1 MATRDV
7 VLITGCSSGMG
18 RVAAEFLAR
27 KKYRVFASLRG
38 LESRNAQRARD
49 LQALAE
55 RESLP
60 LHVLE
65 LDITDD
71 GSVDRAV
78 DGIIK
83 EVGRI
88 DVLVNN
94 AGVSVGGLTEAVT
107 IEQARRVL
115 ETNFLGVL
123 RMNRAVLPGM
133 RSHGSGLL
141 IHISSLFG
149 RIVAPGLGLYNAS
162 KFALEALAETYH
174 YELAGEGIDS
184 VIIEPGRY
192 ATSIGQNRDQASD
205 IDRMSAY
212 GPAGKIPETILR
224 GTGPARDPQEVADAV
239 LRLIEMPAGSRP
251 LRTPVG
257 VPGDSLNNL
266 NSVSEQAQEGFLNRL
281 GLAALTKFRA
291 RAASTDQPGVEGR

>member
-1 MATRDV
+1 MTTENV
-7 VLITGCSSGMG
+7 VLITGCSSVRGA
-18 RVAAEFLAR
+18 VAAEYLAR
-27 KKYRVFASLRG
+27 KKYRVFAGLRG
-38 LESRNAQRARD
+38 LQSRNAETARD
-49 LQALAE
+49 LEVLGE

-78 DGIIK
+78 NGVIR

-133 RSHGSGLL
+133 RSRGSGLL
-141 IHISSLFG
+141 IHVSSLFG
-149 RIVAPGLGLYNAS
+149 RILAPGLGLYNAS
-162 KFALEALAETYH
+162 KFALEGIAETYH

-192 ATSIGQNRDQASD
+192 ATSMGENRDEASD
-205 IDRMSAY
+205 A
-212 GPAGKIPETILR
+212 
-224 GTGPARDPQEVADAV
+224 AR
-239 LRLIEMPAGSRP
+239 
-251 LRTPVG
+251 
-257 VPGDSLNNL
+257 
-266 NSVSEQAQEGFLNRL
+266 
-281 GLAALTKFRA
+281 
-291 RAASTDQPGVEGR
+291 

>member
-1 MATRDV
+1 MTTENV

-18 RVAAEFLAR
+18 RVAAEYLAR
-27 KKYRVFASLRG
+27 KKYRVFASLRSMQ
-38 LESRNAQRARD
+38 SRNRERARD
-49 LQALAE
+49 LEALGK

-78 DGIIK
+78 SGVIR

-133 RSHGSGLL
+133 RSRGSGLL
-141 IHISSLFG
+141 IHVSSLFG

-192 ATSIGQNRDQASD
+192 ATNIGQNRDRASD
-205 IDRMSAY
+205 VARMSAY
-212 GPAGKIPETILR
+212 GPAGRIPETILR
-224 GTGPARDPQEVADAV
+224 GTGPARDPQEVADAI
-239 LRLIEMPAGSRP
+239 LRLIEMPAGGRP

-257 VPGDSLNNL
+257 VPGDSLNHL
-266 NSVSEQAQEGFLNRL
+266 NRVSEQAQEGFLNLL
-281 GLAALTKFRA
+281 GLAPLTKFRT
-291 RAASTDQPGVEGR
+291 RGPSTDQVAR